1 MLNSPASLSLR
12 MLRAVLSRMAS
23 IREDT
28 SGSLEDK
35 ENEEEEGKRG
45 GGEVYGIA
53 LIFRGSK
60 FSRIAGFFNFVEI
73 IS

>member
-35 ENEEEEGKRG
+35 EEEEEEGEK
-45 GGEVYGIA
+45 YIY
-53 LIFRGSK
+53 
-60 FSRIAGFFNFVEI
+60 I
-73 IS
+73 I

>member
-12 MLRAVLSRMAS
+12 MLRTVLSRMAS

-45 GGEVYGIA
+45 GGEVYRIV
-53 LIFRGSK
+53 LIFRRSK
-60 FSRIAGFFNFVEI
+60 FSRIAGGFYFVEI

>member
-12 MLRAVLSRMAS
+12 MLRTVLSRMAS

-35 ENEEEEGKRG
+35 EEEEEEEEEEK
-45 GGEVYGIA
+45 YI
-53 LIFRGSK
+53 
-60 FSRIAGFFNFVEI
+60 
-73 IS
+73 